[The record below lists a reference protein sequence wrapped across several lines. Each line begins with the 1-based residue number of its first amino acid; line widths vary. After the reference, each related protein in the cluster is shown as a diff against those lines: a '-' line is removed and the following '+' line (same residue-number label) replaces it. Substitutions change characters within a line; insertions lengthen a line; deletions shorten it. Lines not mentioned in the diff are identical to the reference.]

1 MNFTFAC
8 FFVEMSIGGVAEL
21 VDCTGLENRRTGD
34 CTGGSNPSSS
44 AKVLVLIRTF
54 FHLMVFVQPLIHF
67 VYILFSRS
75 TNSFYKGQTKN
86 LLERLQR
93 HNNGME
99 KFTCKGTPWILVW
112 STPKY
117 SRKDSMELEIKLKN
131 LSRKRLIQ
139 FISKYSDDLKISLD
153 DWSILR
159 GS

>member
-1 MNFTFAC
+1 
-8 FFVEMSIGGVAEL
+8 
-21 VDCTGLENRRTGD
+21 
-34 CTGGSNPSSS
+34 
-44 AKVLVLIRTF
+44 
-54 FHLMVFVQPLIHF
+54 
-67 VYILFSRS
+67 
-75 TNSFYKGQTKN
+75 
-86 LLERLQR
+86 
-93 HNNGME
+93 ME

>member
-1 MNFTFAC
+1 
-8 FFVEMSIGGVAEL
+8 
-21 VDCTGLENRRTGD
+21 
-34 CTGGSNPSSS
+34 
-44 AKVLVLIRTF
+44 
-54 FHLMVFVQPLIHF
+54 MVFVQPLIHF